1 MQNTIKDLWYGNI
14 TPLEDINVTPKL
26 NSLYSALNKIELEL
40 RPIIE
45 NKWDKIDDL
54 YADIINEYQLDAF
67 IQGFSLGVKL
77 ISNVYLDK

>member
-26 NSLYSALNKIELEL
+26 NSLYSALNKIELQL

>member
-26 NSLYSALNKIELEL
+26 NSLYSALNKIKLEL